1 MHIGHIECTC
11 SSYLIFE
18 IYFVKMAMHRHF
30 YKINTPSR
38 WRVLVIFFRKKWDF
52 YMVTEY
58 VLKHKKSVTPAPSY
72 FVWFIR
78 NTYAICVCAKHL
90 LHLTSFSTY
99 AICVLHNM
107 KEF

>member
-18 IYFVKMAMHRHF
+18 IHFVKMAMACF
-30 YKINTPSR
+30 GDF
-38 WRVLVIFFRKKWDF
+38 FFRKKWDF

-72 FVWFIR
+72 FVVRMVYSQYIR
-78 NTYAICVCAKHL
+78 NMRTY
-90 LHLTSFSTY
+90 
-99 AICVLHNM
+99 VLNTCSI
-107 KEF
+107 

>member
-1 MHIGHIECTC
+1 
-11 SSYLIFE
+11 
-18 IYFVKMAMHRHF
+18 MACLFCKNGDASPFLQNKHAIAMACF
-30 YKINTPSR
+30 GDF
-38 WRVLVIFFRKKWDF
+38 FFRKKWDF

-99 AICVLHNM
+99 AICALHNM